1 MFNIVKLL
9 GGKKDN
15 TMRQIV
21 FVVFLCLLL
30 MQVLQLGPA
39 LMSKDYIPV
48 PGYISDVN
56 ISDTRYNK
64 ISKKVTYEYTIHWT
78 YEGQDYEKKNY
89 SLNEKPDENI
99 SEVWIKKDNSDV
111 MLYGSKEL
119 TRQTFM
125 FGAMASVFFVI
136 WLIMYKMSESI
147 EYNEEAAEN
156 VLIAGVL
163 GTILSAIAT
172 VITTIAF
179 NYEKIKGGDRL
190 YTATVMLTTAL
201 FFLAFCIV
209 LSVMA
214 RKETKRLAGKN
225 ST

>member
-1 MFNIVKLL
+1 
-9 GGKKDN
+9 
-15 TMRQIV
+15 
-21 FVVFLCLLL
+21 
-30 MQVLQLGPA
+30 
-39 LMSKDYIPV
+39 
-48 PGYISDVN
+48 
-56 ISDTRYNK
+56 
-64 ISKKVTYEYTIHWT
+64 
-78 YEGQDYEKKNY
+78 
-89 SLNEKPDENI
+89 
-99 SEVWIKKDNSDV
+99 
-111 MLYGSKEL
+111 
-119 TRQTFM
+119 M